1 MEDGRLTV
9 SPERTGGAAGAPGI
23 EGGVEK
29 RLVSSATRGMKV
41 KRLLW
46 AGVEGT
52 LFRWS
57 FHTMNGWRA
66 FLLRMFGAK
75 VGERCII
82 RRTVRTYYPW
92 NVAIGD
98 MCILGDKAELYSLGT
113 ITIGEGAMVSQ
124 EAYLCAGTH
133 DYADVTLPLVTP
145 PIEIGAEA
153 WICARAFVGPGVKVG
168 EGAVVAACGVA
179 VKDVEAWM
187 IVGGNPAK
195 VIKRRVLKDR

>member
-1 MEDGRLTV
+1 VQESARERRL
-9 SPERTGGAAGAPGI
+9 I
-23 EGGVEK
+23 
-29 RLVSSATRGMKV
+29 SSASRSAKI
-41 KRLLW
+41 KRVLW

-52 LFRWS
+52 LFRYS

-66 FLLRMFGAK
+66 FLLRLFGAR
-75 VGERCII
+75 VGRQCII

-92 NVAIGD
+92 NVTIGD
-98 MCILGDKAELYSLGT
+98 MCILGDKAEIYSLGQ
-113 ITIGEGAMVSQ
+113 ITIGKGAMISQ

-133 DYADVTLPLVTP
+133 DYTDVSLPLLTP

-153 WICARAFVGPGVKVG
+153 WVCARAFVGPGVKVG

-179 VKDVEAWM
+179 VKDVAPWM

-195 VIKRRVLKDR
+195 VIKKRELRTNRGNEKGV

>member
-1 MEDGRLTV
+1 MSVDSVHQDAR
-9 SPERTGGAAGAPGI
+9 AANR
-23 EGGVEK
+23 
-29 RLVSSATRGMKV
+29 RLVSSATRGTKV

-52 LFRWS
+52 LFRGS

-66 FLLRMFGAK
+66 FLLRLFGAR
-75 VGERCII
+75 VGKRCII

-92 NVAIGD
+92 NVTIGD
-98 MCILGDKAELYSLGT
+98 MCIVGDRAEIYSLGK
-113 ITIGEGAMVSQ
+113 ITIGKGAMISQ

-133 DYADVTLPLVTP
+133 DYAEVSLPLLTP

-153 WICARAFVGPGVKVG
+153 WICARAFVGPGVKIG
-168 EGAVVAACGVA
+168 EGAVVAACGVV

-187 IVGGNPAK
+187 MVGGNPAK
-195 VIKRRVLKDR
+195 VIKRRELRDGGGSGRGT

>member
-1 MEDGRLTV
+1 V
-9 SPERTGGAAGAPGI
+9 
-23 EGGVEK
+23 
-29 RLVSSATRGMKV
+29 KV
-41 KRLLW
+41 KRLVW
-46 AGVEGT
+46 AVVEGT

-66 FLLRMFGAK
+66 FLLRTAGAT

-92 NVAIGD
+92 NVSIGK
-98 MCILGDKAELYSLGT
+98 MVIIGDKAELYSLGR
-113 ITIGEGAMVSQ
+113 IMIGDGAMISQ

-133 DYADVTLPLVTP
+133 DYQDVSLPLLTP
-145 PIEIGAEA
+145 PIEIGSQA
-153 WICARAFVGPGVKVG
+153 WVCARAFVGPGVKIG

-195 VIKRRVLKDR
+195 AIKRRELKGG